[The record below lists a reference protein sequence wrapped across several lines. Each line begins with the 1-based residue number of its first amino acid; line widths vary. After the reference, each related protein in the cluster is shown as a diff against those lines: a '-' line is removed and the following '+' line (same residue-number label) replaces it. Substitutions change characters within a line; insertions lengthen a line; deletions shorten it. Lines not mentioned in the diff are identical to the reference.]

1 MKIPEGWKE
10 SKIKSLIYIDKNSLS
25 RKTPKDYE
33 FEYIS
38 LSDVNKGSISKNIQR
53 IKFNEAPSRARR
65 IVSEGDILFSTVR
78 PNLEGHCRIKKLIE
92 NTIAS
97 TGFAVLSPKTK
108 TDTEYLYQYLYSI
121 NIKKQIYAL
130 VVGSNYPAVNS
141 SDVGNLKIVFPE
153 NFKERKAIADIL
165 STWDEAIEKTE
176 KLIKEKEKKFKQMSK
191 WFLFG
196 HKRVSLKCSGL
207 KKGAFFSF
215 SKDWE
220 LLKIGKVAK
229 EVSVRNNNSNAI
241 VLSCSKYDGLVNSL
255 DYFGKK
261 VFSDDTS
268 NYKVVKKWQFAYP
281 SNHVEEGSIG
291 LLEHCDE
298 GIVSP
303 IYVVFETNQEQV
315 YSPFLYKLLKT
326 EIFRHIFQVSTSSSV
341 DRRGSLRWNE
351 FSTIKI
357 PVPSIEEQKN
367 IAETLNTAQDEI
379 NLMKQLSE
387 KYKKQ
392 KQGLMQKLL
401 TGEWRVKGEVVNN
414 CGEKNDCC

>member
-1 MKIPEGWKE
+1 MKMKLKDLCLE
-10 SKIKSLIYIDKNSLS
+10 KISNGAFNDPKRTGRGYRIINVKDLYNEPFIEAKSLGLLDLSHKELKRYSVKSGDLFFTRSSLKAEGIAHCNIYKENDSDIA
-25 RKTPKDYE
+25 YE
-33 FEYIS
+33 CHIM
-38 LSDVNKGSISKNIQR
+38 R
-53 IKFNEAPSRARR
+53 
-65 IVSEGDILFSTVR
+65 VR
-78 PNLEGHCRIKKLIE
+78 PNI
-92 NTIAS
+92 
-97 TGFAVLSPKTK
+97 
-108 TDTEYLYQYLYSI
+108 
-121 NIKKQIYAL
+121 
-130 VVGSNYPAVNS
+130 
-141 SDVGNLKIVFPE
+141 KIVDPLFLFYYCKSFNARKYFIQHSKIATMTTIDQSDLGGLKVILPPLPE
-153 NFKERKAIADIL
+153 QKAIADIL

-176 KLIKEKEKKFKQMSK
+176 KLIKEKEKRFKQMSK

-315 YSPFLYKLLKT
+315 YPPFLYKLLKT

-357 PVPSIEEQKN
+357 PVPSIEEQKQ
-367 IAETLNTAQDEI
+367 IAETLNSAQEEI
-379 NLMKQLSE
+379 NLLKKLSE
-387 KYKKQ
+387 KYKQQ

-401 TGEWRVKGEVVNN
+401 TGEWRVRKEVN
-414 CGEKNDCC
+414 K

>member
-1 MKIPEGWKE
+1 MKLDWPKTKLKKHTV
-10 SKIKSLIYIDKNSLS
+10 KIGSGI
-25 RKTPKDYE
+25 TPKGGEAVYKSSGIPLIRSQNVLVNRLD
-33 FEYIS
+33 
-38 LSDVNKGSISKNIQR
+38 LSDVAYIEESQHKKMSGSKVYSGDVLLNITGASIGR
-53 IKFNEAPSRARR
+53 SCVVPKEIGEANVNQHVCIIRLKETLDAR
-65 IVSEGDILFSTVR
+65 LLST
-78 PNLEGHCRIKKLIE
+78 
-92 NTIAS
+92 
-97 TGFAVLSPKTK
+97 
-108 TDTEYLYQYLYSI
+108 YLNSWFGQ
-121 NIKKQIYAL
+121 KQIWSFQSG
-130 VVGSNYPAVNS
+130 GSREGINFQQIGSFDIP
-141 SDVGNLKIVFPE
+141 LPPLPE
-153 NFKERKAIADIL
+153 QKAIADIL

-176 KLIKEKEKKFKQMSK
+176 KLIKEKEKRFKQMSK

-315 YSPFLYKLLKT
+315 YPPFLYKLLKT

-357 PVPSIEEQKN
+357 PVPSIEEQKQ
-367 IAETLNTAQDEI
+367 IAETLNSAQDEI
-379 NLMKQLSE
+379 NLLKKLSE
-387 KYKKQ
+387 KYKQQ

-401 TGEWRVKGEVVNN
+401 TGEWRVRNV
-414 CGEKNDCC
+414 

>member
-1 MKIPEGWKE
+1 MKKTVKLHEISKFYSGGTPSRTNKNYWNGKIPWVKTAQVQNKVIEE
-10 SKIKSLIYIDKNSLS
+10 IDI
-25 RKTPKDYE
+25 E
-33 FEYIS
+33 EYIS
-38 LSDVNKGSISKNIQR
+38 EEGLKHSSAKIVPKGTIIMAMYGQGKTRGQ
-53 IKFNEAPSRARR
+53 
-65 IVSEGDILFSTVR
+65 VGILG
-78 PNLEGHCRIKKLIE
+78 LD
-92 NTIAS
+92 A
-97 TGFAVLSPKTK
+97 
-108 TDTEYLYQYLYSI
+108 SI
-121 NIKKQIYAL
+121 NQACAAIKLKDGVNRVFVYQQLLYKYDLIRRMSNS
-130 VVGSNYPAVNS
+130 GSQE
-141 SDVGNLKIVFPE
+141 NLSLELIKRIEIFLPPLPE
-153 NFKERKAIADIL
+153 QKAIADIL

-176 KLIKEKEKKFKQMSK
+176 KLIKEKEKRFKQMSK

-315 YSPFLYKLLKT
+315 YPPFLYKLLKT

-357 PVPSIEEQKN
+357 PVPSIEEQKQ
-367 IAETLNTAQDEI
+367 IAETLNSAQDEI
-379 NLMKQLSE
+379 NLLKKLSE
-387 KYKKQ
+387 KYKQQ

-401 TGEWRVKGEVVNN
+401 TGEWRVRNV
-414 CGEKNDCC
+414 